1 MIDLKGTECEPF
13 QISISM
19 PGNCEDF
26 IVEGSL
32 LVGKNKHTHTHTHT
46 HTLSLSLSHTHT
58 HTLTL
63 SSSDPPYPKVE
74 ELMMVVL
81 ENKTI
86 FLTWQQPYNIFD
98 EDSFTY
104 NITVMSNG
112 HNIVD
117 HRVITLNTS
126 QVPWVEFN
134 FTNLEYCDEVNF
146 TLTQEGDCREQHIS
160 TFLPICKK
168 NLLAIQLYTVK
179 FYYSSRRICVRAKC

>member
-1 MIDLKGTECEPF
+1 
-13 QISISM
+13 
-19 PGNCEDF
+19 
-26 IVEGSL
+26 
-32 LVGKNKHTHTHTHT
+32 
-46 HTLSLSLSHTHT
+46 
-58 HTLTL
+58 
-63 SSSDPPYPKVE
+63 
-74 ELMMVVL
+74 MVVL

-112 HNIVD
+112 HNNIVD

-160 TFLPICKK
+160 TSLPICKK
-168 NLLAIQLYTVK
+168 IY
-179 FYYSSRRICVRAKC
+179 